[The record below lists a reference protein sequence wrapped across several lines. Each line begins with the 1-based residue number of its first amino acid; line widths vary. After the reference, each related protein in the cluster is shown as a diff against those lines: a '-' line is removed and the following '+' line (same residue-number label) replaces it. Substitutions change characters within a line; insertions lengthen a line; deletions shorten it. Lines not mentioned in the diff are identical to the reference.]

1 MTFNVEVPKCSSL
14 LGTPIKVGGLTIGT
28 VVSYTVT
35 DRPSSQVGME
45 IVEVMVELNE
55 PVPNTLKES
64 IK

>member
-1 MTFNVEVPKCSSL
+1 M
-14 LGTPIKVGGLTIGT
+14 GGLTIGT

>member
-14 LGTPIKVGGLTIGT
+14 LGTPIRMGGLTIGT
-28 VVSYTVT
+28 VVSYTAT
-35 DRPSSQVGME
+35 GRPSSALGME

>member
-14 LGTPIKVGGLTIGT
+14 LGTPIRMGGYPIGT

-55 PVPNTLKES
+55 PVPDTLKES

>member
-14 LGTPIKVGGLTIGT
+14 LGTPIQMGGLTIGT
-28 VVSYTVT
+28 VASYTVT